1 MKLIDYAR
9 TMGMSYKTAWRW
21 YKAGKIQGQQMDTG
35 TILVT
40 ESVPLKNMPA
50 SSRRPA
56 IYTRVSSSESKSNL
70 DSQAERLNAY
80 CTVRG
85 YQVSRVVKEI
95 GSGVNENRP
104 KFLALLADP
113 SIGRIVIEHKDRG
126 TRFGFRYIE
135 TLLQTYGREIE
146 VVNQAENNT
155 EDLLADLTSIV
166 YSFCTRLY
174 GQQRASGRQ
183 KRLSRSWSRKAMK
196 RHKKHIKTGEPA
208 NQRTITKAVTHIG
221 LEASNPGKSAVLD
234 QLAEVYL
241 AHAAVCNSV
250 LRQ

>member
-9 TMGMSYKTAWRW
+9 LQGISYRTAWRW

-40 ESVPLKNMPA
+40 EPLPVRKLSA
-50 SSRRPA
+50 TSQVA
-56 IYTRVSSSESKSNL
+56 VYTRVSSSENKANL
-70 DSQAERLNAY
+70 DSQAERLVAY

-85 YQVSRVVKEI
+85 YQVRKVVKEI
-95 GSGVNENRP
+95 GSGVNDNRP

-135 TLLQTYGREIE
+135 TLLKTYGREIE
-146 VVNQAENNT
+146 VVNQAENTT

-166 YSFCTRLY
+166 YSFCARLY
-174 GQQRASGRQ
+174 GQRRA
-183 KRLSRSWSRKAMK
+183 KRKTEKIVRELEQESR
-196 RHKKHIKTGEPA
+196 E
-208 NQRTITKAVTHIG
+208 
-221 LEASNPGKSAVLD
+221 EA
-234 QLAEVYL
+234 
-241 AHAAVCNSV
+241 
-250 LRQ
+250 